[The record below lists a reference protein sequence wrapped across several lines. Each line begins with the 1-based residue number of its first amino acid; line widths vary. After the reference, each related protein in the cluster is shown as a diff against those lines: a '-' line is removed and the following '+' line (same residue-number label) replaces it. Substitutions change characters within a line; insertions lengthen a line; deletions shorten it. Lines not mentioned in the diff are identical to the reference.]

1 MKGASEG
8 AVDVARA
15 GRMVAG
21 GALVIAG
28 AAMMVLPG
36 PGILTVLAGLT
47 VLEHDVP
54 VAHRALAAFRKRF
67 GRSETALPKPAGEG
81 ACPKQ

>member
-1 MKGASEG
+1 M
-8 AVDVARA
+8 
-15 GRMVAG
+15 MAG
-21 GALVIAG
+21 GALMIAG

-67 GRSETALPKPAGEG
+67 GRPPATLPGPAREGVWPKP
-81 ACPKQ
+81 

>member
-1 MKGASEG
+1 M
-8 AVDVARA
+8 DFARA
-15 GRMVAG
+15 GRMLGG

-67 GRSETALPKPAGEG
+67 GRPAAATTLPAPAGEG
-81 ACPKQ
+81 VCPKP